1 MTIVKNPFGPR
12 ARALALILLVA
23 ALGALIGI
31 GVDRALAG
39 PAPEARVEVDAT
51 DRVREWRARG
61 PMRPMRR
68 ARGAAGPGARQAA
81 MGARFLEQLETE
93 LGLSAEQSEAIER
106 ILQEDQERVRELM
119 REYQPRFRA
128 IARATREKIEEV
140 LTEEQ
145 RERRR
150 SLAPNRGRH
159 RAPNGAAQSDAAQ
172 RQDAMR

>member
-1 MTIVKNPFGPR
+1 MKNPFGPR

-23 ALGALIGI
+23 VLGALIGI

-39 PAPEARVEVDAT
+39 PAPETRVEADAP
-51 DRVREWRARG
+51 DHMHEWRVRG
-61 PMRPMRR
+61 MMRR
-68 ARGAAGPGARQAA
+68 ARAPIGPTARSAT
-81 MGARFLEQLETE
+81 MGARFLEQLEQE
-93 LGLSAEQSEAIER
+93 LGLSAEQRAAIER

-128 IARATREKIEEV
+128 IARETREKIAEV

-145 RERRR
+145 LERRR

-159 RAPNGAAQSDAAQ
+159 RSPDDEAKGWEA
-172 RQDAMR
+172 RRDAMRQDTMR